1 MGSVTRPMHPAL
13 RPYVASCVGYDY
25 RLPTDA
31 VHHGLPSS
39 ALTVIFAFDE
49 PLDCGWGTEAAS
61 ARFWTLA
68 AGLHTRPSLIRTHGS
83 QVGLQLGLTPRGAR
97 ALLGVPAAPL
107 ASTLVSGDELGAA
120 LPRCLH
126 ERLAPLSWARRFTV
140 LEEHLLERL
149 GRAGRAGHR
158 TAELGW
164 RRLTGAPR
172 RVEEVARELGVSR
185 RHLRNL
191 FMAEFGL
198 SPKEVAQVARF
209 DRARTLATNGV
220 PLAETAAAA
229 GYADQAHLTRE
240 WRRFAGLTPTATLAE
255 FPIVQEPLIG

>member
-1 MGSVTRPMHPAL
+1 MGSVTRPLHPAL

-31 VHHGLPSS
+31 VHHGVPSP
-39 ALTVIFAFDE
+39 ALTAIIAFDA
-49 PLDCGWGTEAAS
+49 PLDCGWVGETAS
-61 ARFWTLA
+61 GRFWTLA

-83 QVGLQLGLTPRGAR
+83 QVGLQLGLTPRGSR

-107 ASTLVSGDELGAA
+107 ASALVPGDELGAA

-126 ERLAPLSWARRFTV
+126 ERLAPLGWAQRFTV
-140 LEEHLLERL
+140 LEEHLLGRL
-149 GRAGRAGHR
+149 GRAGRAAHPV
-158 TAELGW
+158 AEQGW

-172 RVEEVARELGVSR
+172 RVEEVAGELGISR

-191 FMAEFGL
+191 FVAEFGL

-209 DRARTLATNGV
+209 DRARTLAARGV
-220 PLAETAAAA
+220 PLAQTAAAA
-229 GYADQAHLTRE
+229 GYADQPHLTRE

-255 FPIVQEPLIG
+255 FPIVQDPLVE